1 LITLRNHR
9 AALSVGAVLLL
20 LTVIAWVLT
29 VYQTAQMGAMS
40 GMGSAMRS
48 AISSS
53 SPLTDLAGALT
64 LAVFLPMWTTM
75 MAAMMLPSIT
85 PMVLLFDRVSRSK
98 AGNISPVLKLLPT
111 ALFVAG
117 YLLVWTAFGLV
128 AFAAGAALGGLG
140 SHFPALT
147 AYRSSVIGV
156 LLAGAGLYQLTPLKR
171 ACLKHCRSPLDF
183 LAHHWHTGRG
193 AAVRLG
199 VHHGLYCI
207 GCCWGLML
215 VLFAVG
221 LMSLPWMGLVALAIL
236 VEKVL
241 PGEKWLNRGIATLL
255 LLAGT
260 LAAIG
265 NLPGVMA

>member
-1 LITLRNHR
+1 VIAPRTHR
-9 AALSVGAVLLL
+9 AALSVGAALLL

-29 VYQTAQMGAMS
+29 VYQTAQMSAMS
-40 GMGSAMRS
+40 GMGSMMTP
-48 AISSS
+48 AITSS

-75 MAAMMLPSIT
+75 MAAMMLPSMT

-117 YLLVWTAFGLV
+117 YLLIWTAFGLV
-128 AFAAGAALGGLG
+128 AFAAGAALGALG
-140 SHFPALT
+140 SHLPALA
-147 AYRSSVIGV
+147 AYRSIAIGV
-156 LLAGAGLYQLTPLKR
+156 LLAGAGLYQVTPLKR

-193 AAVRLG
+193 AAVQLG
-199 VHHGLYCI
+199 MHHGLYCI

-221 LMSLPWMGLVALAIL
+221 LMSLPWMGLVALIIL

-241 PGEKWLNRGIATLL
+241 PREQWLSWGIAALL
-255 LLAGT
+255 LLAGA

-265 NLPGVMA
+265 HLPGVMT

>member
-1 LITLRNHR
+1 MIILRTHR
-9 AALSVGAVLLL
+9 AALTVGAVLLL
-20 LTVIAWVLT
+20 LTAIAWVLT
-29 VYQTAQMGAMS
+29 IYQTAQMGAMS
-40 GMGSAMRS
+40 GMGSTMTP
-48 AISSS
+48 AIDAS

-98 AGNISPVLKLLPT
+98 MGNISPVLKMLPT

-128 AFAAGAALGGLG
+128 AFAVGTVLGTLG
-140 SHFPALT
+140 SHLPALA
-147 AYRSSVIGV
+147 AYRSIVIGV
-156 LLAGAGLYQLTPLKR
+156 LLASAGLYQLTPLKR

-183 LAHHWHTGRG
+183 LAHHWHTGRV
-193 AAVRLG
+193 AAVKLG
-199 VHHGLYCI
+199 VHHGLYCL
-207 GCCWGLML
+207 GCCWGLMV

-221 LMSLPWMGLVALAIL
+221 LMSLPWMGLVALVIL

-241 PGEKWLNRGIATLL
+241 PGEKWLNWGIATLL
-255 LLAGT
+255 LLAGA
-260 LAAIG
+260 LAVIG
-265 NLPGVMA
+265 RLPGVMA